1 MTNSIDDA
9 TTIQLMIDTAVKE
22 GRKEVVIWANPNDD
36 HGVWNISRVIELP
49 SQITVYIEDCTL
61 RLVDGVFCNIF
72 CNSLAYEKTLYAENE
87 QSDIH
92 IIGRGRAVL
101 DGGNHNGLVE
111 RTSLTD
117 GFPHIIYNTTVFF
130 RNVRSFSV
138 RGLHIMNPRW
148 WGMTFIYARDGIIS
162 DIEFTALNN
171 APNQDGVDLRVGCNN
186 IVIENI
192 TGRTGDDSVALTAL
206 SGRLERRMSVPDK
219 NTHIHD
225 ITIRK
230 IHTEVTG
237 GHHIVRLLN
246 HDGNRLYNIHI
257 SDVDDTTLESG
268 GKRAK
273 AALKIGD
280 ARYIQVR
287 KASLGETH
295 SITVS
300 NIKTRA
306 QYAVLFGN
314 PNVTE
319 SEFRH
324 IYNEEGILF
333 GIDPA

>member
-1 MTNSIDDA
+1 METVVDDA
-9 TTIQLMIDTAVKE
+9 ATIQAMIDKVVQD
-22 GRKEVVIWANPNDD
+22 GQKEVVIRANPNDD
-36 HGVWNISRVIELP
+36 HGVWHISQVIELP

-61 RLVDGVFCNIF
+61 RLIDGVFCNIF
-72 CNSLAYEKTLYAENE
+72 CNSLAYEKTLYAEEE

-111 RTSLTD
+111 KTSMTD

-130 RNVRSFSV
+130 RNVCNFTV
-138 RGLHIMNPRW
+138 KGLHIINPRW
-148 WGMTFIYARDGIIS
+148 WGMTFIYSRDGVIS
-162 DIEFTALNN
+162 DLEFTALNN

-219 NTHIHD
+219 NSHIHD

-257 SDVDDTTLESG
+257 SDIHDTTLESG
-268 GKRAK
+268 GKRAR

-287 KASLGETH
+287 KAAWGETD
-295 SITVS
+295 SIIVS
-300 NIKTRA
+300 DIKTRA
-306 QYAVLFGN
+306 QYAVLIGN
-314 PNVTE
+314 PNVTG
-319 SEFRH
+319 SEFKH